1 MTNEGMNHP
10 QGSSRSSISQQS
22 ISQKVSDI
30 EAFGQAF
37 NMMMNLS
44 KYLDTAANS
53 VLGGTLEITATAPFV
68 RRAASIYAELRG
80 TILGLILDEDIRS
93 NGETMLRKLEGD
105 VDVLEAAL
113 ILDQSHCWLETSVR
127 HGAFS
132 HRVKLL
138 DLQLGLEEAAANAQ
152 LSEQREKA
160 ELFEKRGTGGKNV
173 GGTYV

>member
-1 MTNEGMNHP
+1 MANEDMNHP
-10 QGSSRSSISQQS
+10 QGSARSSISQQS

-53 VLGGTLEITATAPFV
+53 VLSGNLEMTTTGPLV
-68 RRAASIYAELRG
+68 RRAASIYDDLRD
-80 TILGLILDEDIRS
+80 TILGLILDDDIRR
-93 NGETMLRKLEGD
+93 NGERMLRKLEGEA
-105 VDVLEAAL
+105 DVLEAAL

-160 ELFEKRGTGGKNV
+160 ELFEKRGTSGKSL